1 MADFIIDSDP
11 YIPTGVPATPEQ
23 VAVLVAE
30 GTLPAD
36 KVTDLAAEQQPDDLK
51 AAVLEA
57 IAVQVAETDAVVADY
72 TDVLKDIGATKT
84 EANAVVKA
92 WGQPVETIDPVEIV
106 AEEI

>member
-57 IAVQVAETDAVVADY
+57 IATQVAETDAVVADY
-72 TDVLKDIGATKT
+72 TDILTDVGATQV
-84 EANAVVKA
+84 EAADAVKGIA
-92 WGQPVETIDPVEIV
+92 L
-106 AEEI
+106 EEASRGDLI

>member
-1 MADFIIDSDP
+1 MADFIIDCDP

-36 KVTDLAAEQQPDDLK
+36 KVADLTTEQQPDDLK

-57 IAVQVAETDAVVADY
+57 IDVQVSETDAVVADY
-72 TDVLKDIGATKT
+72 ADVLKDIGATKT
-84 EANAVVKA
+84 EATAAVQDLQV
-92 WGQPVETIDPVEIV
+92 V
-106 AEEI
+106 AEDV

>member
-57 IAVQVAETDAVVADY
+57 IATQVAETDAVVADY

-84 EANAVVKA
+84 EANAAVSALKTA
-92 WGQPVETIDPVEIV
+92 EPVLAEPLV
-106 AEEI
+106 AEDV

>member
-1 MADFIIDSDP
+1 MADFIIDCDP

-36 KVTDLAAEQQPDDLK
+36 KVADLTTEQQPDDLK

-72 TDVLKDIGATKT
+72 TEVLADVGATKT
-84 EANAVVKA
+84 EAADAVKGLA
-92 WGQPVETIDPVEIV
+92 L
-106 AEEI
+106 EEASDGGLV